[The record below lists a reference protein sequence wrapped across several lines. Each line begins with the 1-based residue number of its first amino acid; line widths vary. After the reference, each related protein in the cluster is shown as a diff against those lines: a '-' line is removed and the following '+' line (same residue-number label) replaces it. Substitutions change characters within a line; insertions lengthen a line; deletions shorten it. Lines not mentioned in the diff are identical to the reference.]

1 MLLSNLKKRKVMKL
15 IYLQPVT
22 EVITSCYAET
32 PLMANSI
39 LTPESDNER
48 GIGGGPTNT
57 GGGGTNLP
65 VDAGETDGNTDPY
78 GGKGSGTG
86 GDGNRSKTGMIW
98 DEW

>member
-1 MLLSNLKKRKVMKL
+1 MKL

-39 LTPESDNER
+39 PDSDEDR

-57 GGGGTNLP
+57 GGGGSNLP
-65 VDAGETDGNTDPY
+65 TDAGETDGEVDPY
-78 GGKGSGTG
+78 GGHGSGTG
-86 GDGNRSKTGMIW
+86 GDGSRSKSGMIW